1 MAQAEGRLTLVMEGP
16 VEWEIEDRG
25 AAMIAE
31 VAPEGD
37 SSRIFVRLHSYDEGV
52 LRAAAGLP
60 REEAA
65 RMGHGEAHRLTGRHV
80 RITIEVLGADNTT
93 PPQQAGD
100 E

>member
-1 MAQAEGRLTLVMEGP
+1 MAQAEGRLALVMEGP
-16 VEWEIEDRG
+16 VVWEIEDRG

-37 SSRIFVRLHSYDEGV
+37 SSRIFVRLHSYESV

-65 RMGHGEAHRLTGRHV
+65 RLGHGEAHRLTGRRV

-93 PPQQAGD
+93 PPQQAWG